1 MVKNYVNGTLSC
13 FCDDE
18 YRKSGLNIFFQ
29 EYREDG
35 MDQNEKELE
44 STTNKLD
51 AEGLEDM
58 TPTNKIC
65 R

>member
-18 YRKSGLNIFFQ
+18 YRENGLSIFFG

-35 MDQNEKELE
+35 MDQNEQELE
-44 STTNKLD
+44 STLNKLD
-51 AEGLEDM
+51 A
-58 TPTNKIC
+58 
-65 R
+65 